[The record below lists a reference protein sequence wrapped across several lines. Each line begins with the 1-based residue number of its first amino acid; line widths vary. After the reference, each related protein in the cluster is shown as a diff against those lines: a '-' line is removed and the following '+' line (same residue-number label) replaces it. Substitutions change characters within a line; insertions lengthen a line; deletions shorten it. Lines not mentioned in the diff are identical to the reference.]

1 MKDLI
6 FQFLDTPLFGVTLTV
21 GAVVLF
27 QMLFKNTKNPL
38 LNPLIF
44 AIIGIIAFLKITEIP
59 YESYAKGGDIITF
72 FLGPVTVALAVPL
85 YKQFN
90 KLKANAL
97 PILIGIT
104 SGVIVAIVSAV
115 GLGILFGLE
124 EEMIISLAPKATTT
138 AIAMDLSGTLGGDP
152 ALTVAFVVVAGTTGF
167 IVGEQ
172 VLNALKIQNKTA
184 KGIALGTSSHAFGT
198 NRALLMGEEEGAMSS
213 LAIGVAG
220 VITTFLLPIILRLFL
235 I

>member
-44 AIIGIIAFLKITEIP
+44 AIIGIIAFLKIIEIP